1 MNDSPQYSRLSF
13 WLTSHL
19 RALFFALG
27 ELSRAPFQ
35 SLATL
40 LVIAI
45 AMALPI
51 GFYTLLG
58 STQKM
63 SQHWHNQPSITL
75 YLKKDISS
83 VQTDLLI
90 KQLQANPK
98 VQQAQYISPN
108 QGLAQ
113 FAKVARI
120 ENVLGSLKNNPLPA
134 VIVITPI
141 RSQQSPAHITALRA
155 QLPLNN
161 WVASAQVDQLWVKR
175 FYYLMTIAK
184 RVCYALAIVFGL
196 GVILIT
202 GNTIRLSLQKH
213 CQEISLL
220 RLIGATASYIIRPM
234 LYRGLLYGLLGGAI
248 ALLLVTLLF
257 RWLAN
262 PISQFAATYADQVN
276 LHLLSASFA
285 WVVIAICGLLG
296 LVGAWVASRQFLR
309 QTLTA

>member
-1 MNDSPQYSRLSF
+1 MSDNAQYSRLSF

-35 SLATL
+35 SLTTL

-75 YLKKDISS
+75 YLKKNISS
-83 VQTDLLI
+83 TQTDLLI
-90 KQLQANPK
+90 KQLQSNPK
-98 VQQAQYISPN
+98 VQQAHYISPN

-120 ENVLGSLKNNPLPA
+120 ENVLGSLKDNPLPA
-134 VIVITPI
+134 VIVITPM
-141 RSQQSPAHITALRA
+141 RSQQSPTKIAALRA
-155 QLPLNN
+155 SLPVNA
-161 WVASAQVDQLWVKR
+161 WVDTAQIDQLWVKR
-175 FYYLMTIAK
+175 FYFLMTIAK
-184 RVCYALAIVFGL
+184 RVCYALAAVFGL

-202 GNTIRLSLQKH
+202 GNTIRLSLQNH

-220 RLIGATASYIIRPM
+220 RLIGATPSYIVRPM
-234 LYRGLLYGLLGGAI
+234 LYRGLLYGVLGGAI

-257 RWLAN
+257 RWLTT

-276 LHLLSASFA
+276 LHLLSPSFA
-285 WVVIAICGLLG
+285 WLMIAVCGLLG
-296 LVGAWVASRQFLR
+296 LVGAWIASRQFLR
-309 QTLTA
+309 QA

>member
-1 MNDSPQYSRLSF
+1 MSDSPQYNRLSF
-13 WLTSHL
+13 WLTSHV

-27 ELSRAPFQ
+27 ELSRSPFQ
-35 SLATL
+35 SLTTL

-63 SQHWHNQPSITL
+63 SNHWHNQPSITL
-75 YLKKDISS
+75 YLKKDISDT
-83 VQTDLLI
+83 QTQLLT

-98 VQQAQYISPN
+98 VQEAHYISPN

-120 ENVLGSLKNNPLPA
+120 EDVLGSLRNNPLPA
-134 VIVITPI
+134 VIVITPV
-141 RSQQSPAHITALRA
+141 RSQQSPEQIAALRA
-155 QLPLNN
+155 SLPINA
-161 WVASAQVDQLWVKR
+161 WVESTQIDQLWVKR

-184 RVCYALAIVFGL
+184 RVCYALAIIFGL

-202 GNTIRLSLQKH
+202 GNTIRLSLQNH
-213 CQEISLL
+213 YQEISLL
-220 RLIGATASYIIRPM
+220 RLIGATPSYIMRPM

-248 ALLLVTLLF
+248 ALLLVTLLY

-276 LHLLSASFA
+276 LHLLSPSFA
-285 WVVIAICGLLG
+285 WLMIAICGVLG

-309 QTLTA
+309 HT